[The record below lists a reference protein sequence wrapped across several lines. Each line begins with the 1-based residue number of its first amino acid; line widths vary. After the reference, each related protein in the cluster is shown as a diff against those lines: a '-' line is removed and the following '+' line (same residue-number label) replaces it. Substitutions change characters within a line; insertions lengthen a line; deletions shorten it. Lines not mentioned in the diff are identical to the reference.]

1 MTTRFTFI
9 LLFFGLLPLSVLAQQ
24 TETFRLSLTPEKKAT
39 QSQFTERNTVI
50 VPNSDIS
57 LSGNIETIQ
66 RWAVSPDYVLE
77 NPTGET
83 YLCRLED
90 RLEANMKIPFWIN
103 TKDESLQK
111 VTTSENIKVL
121 FQVIRF

>member
-9 LLFFGLLPLSVLAQQ
+9 LLFLGQLTFSVSAQQ

-39 QSQFTERNTVI
+39 TSQFTEKNTVL

-57 LSGNIETIQ
+57 VSGNLETVQ
-66 RWAVSPDYVLE
+66 RWVVSPDYVLE

-90 RLEANMKIPFWIN
+90 RLEANMKIPVWIN
-103 TKDESLQK
+103 TKDESIQK

>member
-9 LLFFGLLPLSVLAQQ
+9 LLLLSLTHLSGFSQQ
-24 TETFRLSLTPEKKAT
+24 TETFRLSLTPEKKAAK
-39 QSQFTERNTVI
+39 SQFIEESTLSIPST
-50 VPNSDIS
+50 DIS
-57 LSGNIETIQ
+57 LDGDFEAIQ
-66 RWAVSPDYVLE
+66 RWAISPDYVLE

-90 RLEANMKIPFWIN
+90 RLEANMKIPVWIN
-103 TKDESLQK
+103 TKDESIQK

>member
-9 LLFFGLLPLSVLAQQ
+9 LLLLSLTHLSGFSQQ
-24 TETFRLSLTPEKKAT
+24 TETFRLSLTPEKKAAK
-39 QSQFTERNTVI
+39 SQFTEESTLSI
-50 VPNSDIS
+50 PSTDIS
-57 LSGNIETIQ
+57 LDGDFEAIQ
-66 RWAVSPDYVLE
+66 RWAISPDYVLE

-90 RLEANMKIPFWIN
+90 RLEANMKIPVWIN
-103 TKDESLQK
+103 TKDESIQK